1 MIRSI
6 LNFIG
11 SIAVI
16 ALFIW
21 FIQWYIKGHFG
32 KHAII
37 FFLVTIAST
46 IIILTAPDHNP
57 NWPQHDSRTGAQVWE
72 SNYGK

>member
-11 SIAVI
+11 SIALVS
-16 ALFIW
+16 LFIW

-32 KHAII
+32 KYAI
-37 FFLVTIAST
+37 FFWLYT
-46 IIILTAPDHNP
+46 IISIVFLINRPDHNP